1 MFFEFGPAEPD
12 RHREPTGHG
21 ARRPTILVVE
31 DEALLALELEQVL
44 TEAGYAVLLAADG
57 RGALARAA
65 EPGGR
70 LRAAVVDLNLPG
82 SMAGREVIR
91 HLRGR
96 NPGLPVVV
104 VTGYEPLAG
113 QADLRGL
120 GGPTARLQKPC
131 EPERLLQR
139 LRDVMT
145 SSTGAA

>member
-1 MFFEFGPAEPD
+1 MFFEFGPAAAD
-12 RHREPTGHG
+12 RHREPIGHETG
-21 ARRPTILVVE
+21 RPTILVVE

-44 TEAGYAVLLAADG
+44 TEAGYAVVLAADG
-57 RGALARAA
+57 LGALARAA

>member
-1 MFFEFGPAEPD
+1 MFFEFGPAEAD
-12 RHREPTGHG
+12 RRWAPIDHGTG
-21 ARRPTILVVE
+21 RPTVLVVE

-44 TEAGYAVLLAADG
+44 TEAGYAVVLAADG

-70 LRAAVVDLNLPG
+70 LRAAVVDLHLPG
-82 SMAGREVIR
+82 GMAGHEVIR

-120 GGPTARLQKPC
+120 GRPTARLQKPC

-139 LRDVMT
+139 LRDVMA
-145 SSTGAA
+145 SSNGAA